1 MNFELTVK
9 EIKLETFMLTGR
21 ILDEKILNNLINAVK
36 NNKDDILSYK
46 TNVKGHFTGFKS
58 LINNEDLHSFL
69 KLIQPCIFTI
79 YNKNFVIS
87 DAWGNICKK
96 GGEIIEH
103 DHGDHDFAF
112 CGILYLSN
120 GGPGTYFR
128 DYDIT
133 INEEIGKYVLFHP
146 KLLHCVKKIENDI
159 DRITIAFNMGKI
171 KDWDQDLNKLT
182 WVNKNEI

>member
-1 MNFELTVK
+1 MNFELKVK
-9 EIKLETFMLTGR
+9 EISVETYILTG
-21 ILDEKILNNLINAVK
+21 KINDQNIINNLKVTIK
-36 NNKDDILSYK
+36 NTKDNELSYK

-112 CGILYLSN
+112 CGILYL
-120 GGPGTYFR
+120 
-128 DYDIT
+128 
-133 INEEIGKYVLFHP
+133 
-146 KLLHCVKKIENDI
+146 
-159 DRITIAFNMGKI
+159 
-171 KDWDQDLNKLT
+171 
-182 WVNKNEI
+182 